1 MLFVMSRIMPMPTCV
16 LLRRKWLMR
25 RHTKLSLAEVVG
37 LMFVLST
44 TSWLRRGYVPERPEG
59 LQQRVVRGAELPVL
73 GDRQHRRRHHDAGD
87 LDLVE
92 REVVEDHRGAERVA
106 VEEARQ
112 VVEVLEDHFVQV
124 FREVAHPPVLS
135 DASRV
140 AESVHVEDV
149 HDAASLRELQ
159 CELGQ

>member
-1 MLFVMSRIMPMPTCV
+1 MLVFI
-16 LLRRKWLMR
+16 
-25 RHTKLSLAEVVG
+25 
-37 LMFVLST
+37 T
-44 TSWLRRGYVPERPEG
+44 TSWLTRVYVPESAESF
-59 LQQRVVRGAELPVL
+59 QQCVVSRAELPVL
-73 GDRQHRRRHHDAGD
+73 RNSEHGRSHHDACD
-87 LDLVE
+87 LDLVQS
-92 REVVEDHRGAERVA
+92 EVVEDHCRPERVA

-159 CELGQ
+159 CVLGQ